1 MKFKR
6 PKNPKRLIIILSAIV
21 VLHAVVIYGFS
32 AIKPKPDNTP
42 RVVFTSIY
50 TDPNLTPTTFY
61 IALPEAPCVKL
72 QDNAPAVKEELPKC
86 LELRKTPEIAAQ
98 MSPEAYVQMDF
109 TLDETGKVLAPK
121 VTKSCGNS
129 DVDKAAQLHISE
141 TWQFAPCQNDDA
153 NACKRSIKFRWKL

>member
-1 MKFKR
+1 MRIKR
-6 PKNPKRLIIILSAIV
+6 PKNSKRLIIILSAIV
-21 VLHAVVIYGFS
+21 VLHIIVIYGFS

-72 QDNAPAVKEELPKC
+72 QDKAPAVTEELPTC
-86 LELRKTPEIAAQ
+86 LELRKAPEIAAQ
-98 MSPEAYVQMDF
+98 MGPEAYVQMDF
-109 TLDETGKVLAPK
+109 TLDDTGKVLAPK

-129 DVDKAAQLHISE
+129 DVDKAAQQYISE
-141 TWQFAPCQNDDA
+141 TWQFAPCPKDNAND
-153 NACKRSIKFRWKL
+153 CKRSIKFRWAL